1 MTDLEMQKAWAFI
14 KRKAFSPTNREQ
26 EDWIK
31 IFNRFGL
38 IKIGFTPNVNYKVD
52 INRLDFKI
60 IQIEPNISDKPT
72 IKISSLISEK
82 ISEIILHFDPEYKV
96 EFPNPDISKE
106 KNLGRIIKNED
117 DLKAVLINYIAHPA
131 LHLHLPETE
140 NLREGSDSYHE
151 IRIALGANNFF
162 YLIYQTFFQILA
174 LDNHKKQVEIE
185 RLAKILWSNKTS
197 MNPIAPGTLFPL
209 GKK

>member
-31 IFNRFGL
+31 IFSRFGL
-38 IKIGFTPNVNYKVD
+38 IKIGFIPDVNYKVD
-52 INRLDFKI
+52 VNSLDFKI
-60 IQIEPNISDKPT
+60 IQIEPRISDMPA
-72 IKISSLISEK
+72 IRISSLISEK
-82 ISEIILHFDPEYKV
+82 ISEINSHFDPKYKT
-96 EFPNPDISKE
+96 EFLNPDISKE
-106 KNLGRIIKNED
+106 KNLGKIVKSED
-117 DLKAVLINYIAHPA
+117 DIKSILVNYIAHPA

-140 NLREGSDSYHE
+140 NLQNGADPYHE
-151 IRIALGANNFF
+151 IRIAVGTNNFF
-162 YLIYQTFFQILA
+162 YLMYQTFFQVLA

-185 RLAKILWSNKTS
+185 RLAKVLWLNRTN
-197 MNPIAPGTLFPL
+197 MNPISPGILFPL